1 MKSLKLSDYFSM
13 INPEYSY
20 LKMTPNNSLKNN
32 QTDKIALSIAS
43 LAYSALIR
51 TEKGFI
57 WHLPF
62 GRNRLFPTQL
72 SVINPAKVSYYI
84 YLTKTSA
91 EFYFI
96 IPTLSLSII
105 KEKIRSVWTTV
116 TMREVEK
123 NMLPTFTSDATA
135 HSLSYTQEDALSL
148 VSDKRDDDLL
158 SANLNLLNVLEEDD
172 KVGIFYNFIPTNQNW
187 WRSTYRNT
195 INKVKASESTEKEKG
210 NLNYLLKFAA
220 SQVQSISDLI
230 AEMLSS
236 KKAYTPTPSYD
247 PRDPRIIPSYYPSTT
262 SNLISNSTRK
272 KQNETIID
280 TQILILSESD
290 SRIRQHNNAKS
301 LAHSFQSISEPEGGN
316 TLKTKH
322 YRQTFNPTIYSLPSA
337 NRNKLSSAE
346 CQNLIALPGRK
357 LLERHTQ
364 IAKTETQE
372 TQVPSEL
379 KTGVMCI
386 GKCTYRGVT
395 QEAFLST
402 DKEHQQLTL
411 VVVGPTRAGK
421 TTLLGSLA
429 KDAIVHKEC
438 VIMFDFIKNCEASKE
453 VAENFTEDQALVI
466 SCANLDELQGLGY
479 NEFDEVDNSN
489 VMDAYIN
496 AKRQTQQLLTLV
508 NSINSDDK
516 NLAPRMERF
525 LTCASL
531 ITFIQKGSIKDVFD
545 VLSNHET
552 RAHFIFNTP
561 SSQKTNL
568 EEYILGLKELDELDS
583 KTKEVIG
590 TKTSNITNII
600 DRLQKLKA
608 NPYMELMLK
617 KGTENN
623 ISLIKELQKPQL
635 IILQMPEKMFSTDA
649 ERDVYTT
656 YWMTKIYLA
665 LQLRA
670 DIYQGRDDELVK
682 VNLII
687 DEIYQVHHTEEFLTE
702 KLSRLAKFKLK
713 PILSCHYLNQIK
725 VIRDE
730 LRSANASYMLI
741 SGCDKKNFAELEEE
755 LYPYEVDDLLHLP
768 RFHSLNLIKS
778 SARYERFITDL
789 TNIGKHKKEEKK
801 VVHLSL
807 VS

>member
-1 MKSLKLSDYFSM
+1 MNPIKLSKVFEV

-20 LKMTPNNSLKNN
+20 LKMTPNNSIKNIA
-32 QTDKIALSIAS
+32 TDKIALSIAS
-43 LAYSALIR
+43 LTYSSSLKP
-51 TEKGFI
+51 EDGFL
-57 WHLPF
+57 WNLPF
-62 GRNRLFPTQL
+62 GRKRLFPTKL
-72 SVINPAKVSYYI
+72 SLTTPSKVSYYI
-84 YLTKTSA
+84 YMTKDSA
-91 EFYFI
+91 EFYFV
-96 IPTLSLSII
+96 IPTQSLSII
-105 KEKIRSVWTTV
+105 KEKLRSVWTSV
-116 TMREVEK
+116 TMNEISK
-123 NMLPTFTSDATA
+123 SDLPAFSSTA
-135 HSLSYTQEDALSL
+135 IAYSLSYRQEDALSL
-148 VSDKRDDDLL
+148 AVDKRDNSLL

-172 KVGIFYNFIPTNQNW
+172 RVGIFYNFIPTSQSGW
-187 WRSTYRNT
+187 KATYRNT
-195 INKVKASESTEKEKG
+195 INKIKVSEPTDKQKEIW
-210 NLNYLLKFAA
+210 YLCKFVA

-230 AEMLSS
+230 AEMLST
-236 KKAYTPTPSYD
+236 KKMKVSSPTFD
-247 PRDPRIIPSYYPSTT
+247 PRDHPV
-262 SNLISNSTRK
+262 ISEQTLK
-272 KQNETIID
+272 KKNETILD
-280 TQILILSESD
+280 TQILVLSES
-290 SRIRQHNNAKS
+290 SSPVRQHNNAKS
-301 LAHSFQSISEPEGGN
+301 LTQSFQVISEPEGGN
-316 TLKTKH
+316 SLKAKH
-322 YRQTFNPTIYSLPSA
+322 YRKTFNLSTFSIPSA
-337 NRNKLSSAE
+337 NRNKLSSDE
-346 CQNLIALPGRK
+346 CSNLIALPGK
-357 LLERHTQ
+357 ALLERHTQ

-386 GKCTYRGVT
+386 GKCTFRGIT

-453 VAENFTEDQALVI
+453 VAENFNEDQALVI

-525 LTCASL
+525 LTCAAL
-531 ITFIQKGSIKDVFD
+531 VAFMQKGSIKDVFE

-552 RAHFIFNTP
+552 RAHFIRNAP
-561 SSQKTNL
+561 SSQKVNL
-568 EEYILGLKELDELDS
+568 EEYIFGLKELDEFDS
-583 KTKEVIG
+583 KTKEIIG
-590 TKTSNITNII
+590 TKTANITNII

-670 DIYQGRDDELVK
+670 DIFQGKDDELVK

-702 KLSRLAKFKLK
+702 KLSRLAKFRLK

-778 SARYERFITDL
+778 STRYERFITDL

-801 VVHLSL
+801 VVRLSL